1 MNWIKVSIETVKNGV
16 DVISSL
22 IDDFGISGVEISD
35 KEDFQ
40 EFLENNRKYWDYVDE
55 ELEALKDKET
65 TVTFYLSEDQES
77 ILEDIKN
84 EVMSLKTEGK
94 ELGTLNVIT
103 ENVKDEDWSENWKKY
118 FKPIEIGENIL
129 VCPQWEEV
137 PETNRKV
144 LLINSGMSFG
154 TGTHESTRM
163 CMEELE
169 KSVKNGMTVTDLG
182 CGSGILS
189 VLALILGAEKVYSV
203 DIDEEAVN
211 VTYSNLSLN
220 NFDESKLSGFAGDIT
235 KDENLYKI
243 LSDNKADIVVAN
255 IVADVIIMLSKY
267 VKAFMKDDGLFICS
281 GIIKER
287 TDEVVEAIKS
297 YGFVIRDV
305 RTEGEWSVVVAK

>member
-1 MNWIKVSIETVKNGV
+1 MNWIKVSIETIKDGV
-16 DVISSL
+16 DIVSSML
-22 IDDFGISGVEISD
+22 DDFGISGVEIAD
-35 KEDFQ
+35 KEDFK

-65 TVTFYLSEDQES
+65 TVTFYLSEDDEKKLEEIKEAVDFLKTAES
-77 ILEDIKN
+77 IG
-84 EVMSLKTEGK
+84 SL
-94 ELGTLNVIT
+94 NIIT

-137 PETNRKV
+137 PETDRKV
-144 LLINSGMSFG
+144 LMINSGMSFG

-169 KSVKNGMTVTDLG
+169 KSVQCGMTVTDLG

-189 VLALILGAEKVYSV
+189 VLALILGAEKVRAV
-203 DIDEEAVN
+203 DIDAEAVK
-211 VTYSNLSLN
+211 VTYSNLLLN
-220 NFDESKLSGFAGDIT
+220 NFDDEKLSGYAGDIT
-235 KDENLYKI
+235 TDEELCKV
-243 LSDNKADIVVAN
+243 LSENKADVVVAN

-267 VKAFMKDDGLFICS
+267 VKAFMKEDGLFICS

-287 TDEVVEAIKS
+287 TDEVKDAILNQ
-297 YGFVIRDV
+297 GFTVKDV
-305 RTEGEWSVVVAK
+305 RTEGEWSVIVAK